1 MSKTKSNI
9 QEERIK
15 LMNEIFDL
23 YDTEHNGY
31 VDIKDSLKM
40 LAAMGKKLEPEDEN
54 DFLMIADPNKEG
66 IISKQNFMKG
76 IEVLFTI
83 PDTYLT
89 EIKEAFEFFDKKNN
103 GKISCKDFKKILV
116 KQSKEYTEEEAEKLF
131 KTLDLNSDGEI
142 NINDFIN
149 LWKFQ

>member
-1 MSKTKSNI
+1 MSKAKI
-9 QEERIK
+9 QDERQK

-23 YDTEHNGY
+23 YDTKHTGY

-40 LAAMGKKLEPEDEN
+40 LASMGKKLEPEDEN
-54 DFLMIADPNKEG
+54 DFLMVADPNKEG
-66 IISKQNFMKG
+66 VISKQNFLKG
-76 IEVLFTI
+76 VEILFTI
-83 PDTYLT
+83 PDTYLP
-89 EIKEAFEFFDKKNN
+89 EIKEAFEFFDKNNN

-116 KQSKEYTEEEAEKLF
+116 RLSKEYNEKEAEELF
-131 KTLDLNSDGEI
+131 KILDLNSDGEI

>member
-1 MSKTKSNI
+1 MSNKSNI
-9 QEERIK
+9 QDERLK

-23 YDTEHNGY
+23 YDVDHTGY

-40 LAAMGKKLEPEDEN
+40 LAAMGKNLEPEDEN
-54 DFLMIADPNKEG
+54 DFLMVADPNKEG
-66 IISKQNFMKG
+66 VISKQNFLKG
-76 IEVLFTI
+76 VEILFTI
-83 PDTYLT
+83 PDTYLP
-89 EIKEAFEFFDKKNN
+89 EIKDAFEFFDKKNN

-116 KQSKEYTEEEAEKLF
+116 NQTKEDTEKESVELF

>member
-1 MSKTKSNI
+1 MSKTSI
-9 QEERIK
+9 QDERHK

-23 YDTEHNGY
+23 YDVEHTGY

-54 DFLMIADPNKEG
+54 DFLMVADPKKEG
-66 IISKQNFMKG
+66 VISKENFLKG
-76 IEVLFTI
+76 IEILFTI

-89 EIKEAFEFFDKKNN
+89 EIKDAFEFFDKKNN

-116 KQSKEYTEEEAEKLF
+116 KQSKEYTEQEAEELF
-131 KTLDLNSDGEI
+131 KTLDLNSEGEI

>member
-1 MSKTKSNI
+1 MSKKSNI
-9 QEERIK
+9 QDERLK

-23 YDTEHNGY
+23 YDVDHTGY

-40 LAAMGKKLEPEDEN
+40 LAAMGKNLEPEDEN
-54 DFLMIADPNKEG
+54 DFLMVADPNKEG
-66 IISKQNFMKG
+66 VISKQNFLKG
-76 IEVLFTI
+76 VEILFTI
-83 PDTYLT
+83 PDTYLP
-89 EIKEAFEFFDKKNN
+89 EIKDAFEFFDKKNN

-116 KQSKEYTEEEAEKLF
+116 KQTKEYTEKEAEELF
-131 KTLDLNSDGEI
+131 KTLDLNADGEI

>member
-1 MSKTKSNI
+1 MSKKTNI
-9 QEERIK
+9 QDERHK

-23 YDTEHNGY
+23 YDVDHTGY

-40 LAAMGKKLEPEDEN
+40 LAAMGKNLEPEDEN
-54 DFLMIADPNKEG
+54 DFLMVADPNKEG
-66 IISKQNFMKG
+66 VISKQNFLKG
-76 IEVLFTI
+76 VEILFTI
-83 PDTYLT
+83 PDSYLT
-89 EIKEAFEFFDKKNN
+89 EIKDAFEFFDKKNN

-116 KQSKEYTEEEAEKLF
+116 QQTKEYTEKEAEELF

>member
-1 MSKTKSNI
+1 MSKKNI
-9 QEERIK
+9 QEERQK

-23 YDTEHNGY
+23 YDTDHTGY

-40 LAAMGKKLEPEDEN
+40 LAAMGKNLEPEDEN
-54 DFLMIADPNKEG
+54 DFLMVADPNKEG
-66 IISKQNFMKG
+66 VISKQNFLKG
-76 IEVLFTI
+76 VEILFTI
-83 PDTYLT
+83 PDTYLP
-89 EIKEAFEFFDKKNN
+89 EIKDAFEFFDKKNN

-116 KQSKEYTEEEAEKLF
+116 KQTKEYTEKEAEELF

>member
-1 MSKTKSNI
+1 MSRKANI
-9 QEERIK
+9 QDERHK

-23 YDTEHNGY
+23 YDVDHTGY

-40 LAAMGKKLEPEDEN
+40 LASMGKNLDPEDEN
-54 DFLMIADPNKEG
+54 DFLMVADPNKEG
-66 IISKQNFMKG
+66 VISKQNFLKG
-76 IEVLFTI
+76 VEILFTI
-83 PDTYLT
+83 PDTYLP
-89 EIKEAFEFFDKKNN
+89 EIKDAFEFFDKKNN

-116 KQSKEYTEEEAEKLF
+116 KQTKEYTEKEAEELF

>member
-1 MSKTKSNI
+1 MSKTSI
-9 QEERIK
+9 QDERHK

-23 YDTEHNGY
+23 YDVEHTGY

-54 DFLMIADPNKEG
+54 DFLMVADPKKEG
-66 IISKQNFMKG
+66 VISKENFLKG
-76 IEVLFTI
+76 IEILFTI
-83 PDTYLT
+83 PDTYLI
-89 EIKEAFEFFDKKNN
+89 EIKDAFEFFDKKNN

-116 KQSKEYTEEEAEKLF
+116 KQSKEYTEKEAEELF
-131 KTLDLNSDGEI
+131 KTLDLNSEGEI

>member
-1 MSKTKSNI
+1 MSKTSI
-9 QEERIK
+9 QDERHK

-23 YDTEHNGY
+23 YDVEHTGY
-31 VDIKDSLKM
+31 VDIKDSFKM

-54 DFLMIADPNKEG
+54 DFLMVADPKKEG
-66 IISKQNFMKG
+66 VISKENFLKG
-76 IEVLFTI
+76 IEILFTI

-89 EIKEAFEFFDKKNN
+89 EIKDAFEFFDKKNN

-116 KQSKEYTEEEAEKLF
+116 KQSKEYTEQEAEELF
-131 KTLDLNSDGEI
+131 KTLDLNSEGEI

>member
-1 MSKTKSNI
+1 MSKKNI
-9 QEERIK
+9 QEERQK

-23 YDTEHNGY
+23 YDTEHTGF

-40 LAAMGKKLEPEDEN
+40 LAAMGKVLEPEDEN
-54 DFLMIADPNKEG
+54 DFLMVADPNKEG
-66 IISKQNFMKG
+66 VISKQNFFKG
-76 IEVLFTI
+76 VEALFTI
-83 PDTYLT
+83 PDDYLT
-89 EIKEAFEFFDKKNN
+89 EIKQAFEFFDKNNN
-103 GKISCKDFKKILV
+103 GKISCRDFKKILV
-116 KQSKEYTEEEAEKLF
+116 KLSKEYTEQEAEELC

>member
-1 MSKTKSNI
+1 MSKKTNI
-9 QEERIK
+9 QDERHK

-23 YDTEHNGY
+23 YDVDHTGY

-40 LAAMGKKLEPEDEN
+40 LAAMGKNLEPEDEN
-54 DFLMIADPNKEG
+54 DFLMVADPNKEG
-66 IISKQNFMKG
+66 VISKQNFLKG
-76 IEVLFTI
+76 VEILFTI
-83 PDTYLT
+83 PDSYLP
-89 EIKEAFEFFDKKNN
+89 EIKDAFEFFDKKNN

-116 KQSKEYTEEEAEKLF
+116 QQTKEYTEKDAEELF

>member
-1 MSKTKSNI
+1 MSKKSNI
-9 QEERIK
+9 QEERLK

-23 YDTEHNGY
+23 YDVDHTGY

-40 LAAMGKKLEPEDEN
+40 LAAMGKYLEPEDEN
-54 DFLMIADPNKEG
+54 DFLMVADPNKEG
-66 IISKQNFMKG
+66 VISKQNFLKG
-76 IEVLFTI
+76 VEILFTI
-83 PDTYLT
+83 PDTYLP
-89 EIKEAFEFFDKKNN
+89 EIKDAFEFFDKKNN

-116 KQSKEYTEEEAEKLF
+116 NQTKEYTEKDAEELF

>member
-1 MSKTKSNI
+1 MSKKNI
-9 QEERIK
+9 QEERQK

-23 YDTEHNGY
+23 YDTEHTGF

-40 LAAMGKKLEPEDEN
+40 LAAMGKVLEPEDEN
-54 DFLMIADPNKEG
+54 DFLMVADPNKEG
-66 IISKQNFMKG
+66 VISKQNFFKG
-76 IEVLFTI
+76 VEVLFTI
-83 PDTYLT
+83 PDDYLT
-89 EIKEAFEFFDKKNN
+89 EIKQAFEFFDKNNN
-103 GKISCKDFKKILV
+103 GKISCRDFKKILV
-116 KQSKEYTEEEAEKLF
+116 KLSKEYTEQEAEELF

>member
-1 MSKTKSNI
+1 MSKKNI
-9 QEERIK
+9 QEERQK

-23 YDTEHNGY
+23 YDVDHAGY

-40 LAAMGKKLEPEDEN
+40 LAAMGKNLEPEDEN
-54 DFLMIADPNKEG
+54 DFLMVADPDKKG
-66 IISKQNFMKG
+66 VILKQNFLKG
-76 IEVLFTI
+76 VEILFTI
-83 PDTYLT
+83 PDDYLP
-89 EIKEAFEFFDKKNN
+89 EIKNAFEFFDKNNN

-116 KQSKEYTEEEAEKLF
+116 KQSKEYTEEEAEQLF
-131 KTLDLNSDGEI
+131 KTLDLNSEGEI

>member
-1 MSKTKSNI
+1 MSKKNI
-9 QEERIK
+9 QEERQK

-23 YDTEHNGY
+23 YDTEHTGF

-40 LAAMGKKLEPEDEN
+40 LAAMGKVLEPEDEN
-54 DFLMIADPNKEG
+54 DFLMVADPNKEG
-66 IISKQNFMKG
+66 VISKQNFFKG
-76 IEVLFTI
+76 VEALFTI
-83 PDTYLT
+83 PNDYLT
-89 EIKEAFEFFDKKNN
+89 EIKQAFEFFDKNNN
-103 GKISCKDFKKILV
+103 GKISCRDFKKILV
-116 KQSKEYTEEEAEKLF
+116 KLSKEYTEQEAEELF